1 MSIKIDTKG
10 LDEFANKL
18 KKASTQTQK
27 DVVFK
32 ALDDLSADVLARA
45 IKQTPRDTTNL
56 ARSWK
61 ASAAT
66 IKRGNTYS
74 RNIYNSADYGVY
86 VEYGHRTRNHRGW
99 VPGKFMLTRA
109 IEDVDKRKDQI
120 VSEIVTKY
128 FGDLFND

>member
-18 KKASTQTQK
+18 KKASSQTQQE
-27 DVVFK
+27 VVFK
-32 ALDDLSADVLARA
+32 ALDKLSADVLSRA
-45 IKQTPRDTTNL
+45 VKQTPRDTSNL

-61 ASAAT
+61 ASPVTA
-66 IKRGNTYS
+66 KRGNTYK
-74 RNIYNSADYGVY
+74 RNVYNSADYGVY

-109 IEDVDKRKDQI
+109 IEDVDKTKDQI
-120 VSEIVTKY
+120 VSEIVIKY